1 MIEEAKKSFSESSLI
16 VIMDNNELKK
26 LKQFCGGRV
35 LVFVHPSL
43 DRAFKVM
50 FPWDIGGISQDG

>member
-1 MIEEAKKSFSESSLI
+1 MKSFSESSLI